1 METLADLVMPKLGL
15 TMTEGTVAQWA
26 VAPGASFDA
35 DDIVAVIET
44 DKIAYEIKAPGA
56 GVLAKILVPTGT
68 TVAVGTPI
76 AQWTLKDAPVR
87 DATAAAIVAEQHTA
101 VEASTASIPL
111 PSPPSPATVPAYGA
125 RIIATPYARRIAR
138 NAGIELATITAAN
151 NRRIRAADVETAIA
165 RRAAAAK
172 LALSLGLHRTSVPS
186 LAPVPQAQ
194 RLRAAGFTF
203 LGTEVSIDRLLR
215 LIADIAEAVPD
226 LMPAPVHFV
235 ILAAARALA
244 EHGVVPAIGLQH
256 DDFAPRIFDPDACR
270 SLSTIVAADRAGI
283 GTAAGAMMLLVA
295 DHTDATLVA
304 RTPSLGC
311 DATLGV
317 GAINRVFWPNEAGA
331 PVLRAALHLNFCLRD
346 DAALP
351 ESKDL
356 LGRIREL
363 LENPFVLLAI

>member
-1 METLADLVMPKLGL
+1 MLADLVMPKLGL

-26 VAPGASFDA
+26 IAPGASFGA

-44 DKIAYEIKAPGA
+44 DKIAYEVKAPSA
-56 GVLAKILVPTGT
+56 GTLAKVLVPSGT

-76 AQWTLKDAPVR
+76 AQWELNDASAR
-87 DATAAAIVAEQHTA
+87 GTTAAAMVVEPPTTVAA
-101 VEASTASIPL
+101 AAAASRI
-111 PSPPSPATVPAYGA
+111 PSPPAPAPSSDS

-138 NAGIELATITAAN
+138 NAGIELATVTASN
-151 NRRIRAADVETAIA
+151 NRRIRAADVENAIA
-165 RRAAAAK
+165 RRATAPA
-172 LALSLGLHRTSVPS
+172 LHRTSVPS
-186 LAPVPQAQ
+186 LAPTPQPQ
-194 RLRAAGFTF
+194 RLPAAGFTF
-203 LGTEVSIDRLLR
+203 IGAEVGVDRLLR
-215 LIADIAEAVPD
+215 VIADIAEGIPG

-244 EHGVVPAIGLQH
+244 DQGVVPVIGLQH
-256 DDFAPRIFDPDACR
+256 DDFAPHVFDPDACR
-270 SLSTIVAADRAGI
+270 CLSTIVAADRAGF
-283 GTAAGAMMLLVA
+283 GTAAAAMMLLVT
-295 DHTDATLVA
+295 DYTDATLVA

-311 DATLGV
+311 GATLGV
-317 GAINRVFWPNEAGA
+317 GAINHVFRPNAAGA
-331 PVLRAALHLNFCLRD
+331 PVLRAELHLVFCLRD